1 MWKRRRTILLCVGLA
16 LAGLISFHSIADDAN
31 PPTPV
36 RSSRGDTETG
46 TAFMHSKLRA
56 THQIVDGLA
65 FEDFAVIEKGA
76 SALIH
81 VGEMASSNVRR
92 NPVYM
97 QYAADFENTAV
108 QLRDAAR
115 ARSIEKATFAYM
127 HLTVS
132 CAACHRHVRNVVQ
145 IAPGR
150 EAKFTPVRPRTIR

>member
-1 MWKRRRTILLCVGLA
+1 MRKRRQTILLGVGLA
-16 LAGLISFHSIADDAN
+16 LAGLVSFHSIADDTN
-31 PPTPV
+31 PPSPA
-36 RSSRGDTETG
+36 RSTRAGTESG
-46 TAFMHSKLRA
+46 AALMHSKLRA

-65 FEDFAVIEKGA
+65 FEDFAGIEKGA
-76 SALIH
+76 DALIH

-132 CAACHRHVRNVVQ
+132 CAACHRHVRNVIQ

-150 EAKFTPVRPRTIR
+150 EAKFIPVRPRTVR